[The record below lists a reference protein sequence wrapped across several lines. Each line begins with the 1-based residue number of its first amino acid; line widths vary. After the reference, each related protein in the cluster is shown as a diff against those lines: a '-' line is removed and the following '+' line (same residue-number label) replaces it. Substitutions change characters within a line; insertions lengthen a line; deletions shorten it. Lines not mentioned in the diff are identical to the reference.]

1 MAGLALAPALLA
13 RAQTQKPAPP
23 AALDPK
29 LLAALGKSPY
39 VYVSPLLASG
49 AESTCHGE
57 VWYGWIGGAAV
68 VITATTTWKA
78 RSLARGLGQARL
90 WVGDHGR
97 WKQMLG
103 GRDEGFRT
111 APGFVAR
118 AEQSKDAKLLDELL
132 ALYDVKYPKEIASW
146 RDKMRAGFADGSR
159 VLIRYVPEAPAGGKG
174 AART

>member
-1 MAGLALAPALLA
+1 
-13 RAQTQKPAPP
+13 
-23 AALDPK
+23 
-29 LLAALGKSPY
+29 
-39 VYVSPLLASG
+39 
-49 AESTCHGE
+49 
-57 VWYGWIGGAAV
+57 VWFGWLGGAAV

-78 RSLARGLGQARL
+78 RSLARGLTQARV

-103 GRDEGFRT
+103 RDEGFRA
-111 APGFVAR
+111 APSCLTR
-118 AEQSKDAKLLDELL
+118 AEQSKDAKLLNELL

-159 VLIRYVPEAPAGGKG
+159 VLIRYVPETPAGGAG